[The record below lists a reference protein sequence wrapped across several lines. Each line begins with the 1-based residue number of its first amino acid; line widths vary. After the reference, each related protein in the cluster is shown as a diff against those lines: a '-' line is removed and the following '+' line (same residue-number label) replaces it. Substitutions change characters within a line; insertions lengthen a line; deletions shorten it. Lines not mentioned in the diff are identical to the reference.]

1 MDSLSAIPL
10 VLIAFVVTF
19 TVARLLRHAYEK
31 RRSKRAAA
39 EEFKGQSRQVRRARG
54 RKGR

>member
-1 MDSLSAIPL
+1 MNSFSAIPFVL
-10 VLIAFVVTF
+10 VAFVVTF
-19 TVARLLRHAYEK
+19 TVARLLRHAYRK
-31 RRSKRAAA
+31 RQSKREAA